1 MAPGL
6 RPVNERTGQV
16 GHIAHT
22 LTWSEGHQTRISSG
36 RLGPETCSSHG
47 LPSPTLLPW
56 RRPGHGRVAG
66 SKTCVLSNGVLTH
79 VLTQVP
85 LSEQCLYFVP
95 FFVEKGWLYVSRT
108 KSARTPSA
116 GRGVWP
122 GFVAPHNINWC
133 LELVVGGD
141 GPHYLGLKCSRP
153 EGCLLGHGGRTGSDV
168 QWADPPCPSH
178 LPSTPLPPLSASA
191 VFAWLGAEGHP
202 LGGCAGRRTWPQN
215 LSEKGNGAV
224 TAPCGRPVASRP
236 CCSHG

>member
-116 GRGVWP
+116 GRGCLARLCCSPQYKLVFGVGRGWCWP
-122 GFVAPHNINWC
+122 P
-133 LELVVGGD
+133 
-141 GPHYLGLKCSRP
+141 
-153 EGCLLGHGGRTGSDV
+153 LLGVKVLEAGRVSSGTRRQNRIRCSVGRPAVS
-168 QWADPPCPSH
+168 
-178 LPSTPLPPLSASA
+178 LPP
-191 VFAWLGAEGHP
+191 P
-202 LGGCAGRRTWPQN
+202 LHTPPTFKRQRCVCLAGC
-215 LSEKGNGAV
+215 
-224 TAPCGRPVASRP
+224 
-236 CCSHG
+236 